1 MIEFYCYF
9 HKRNPKSLEDWTVVP
24 HLETDAVFGL
34 LDRAQEIDPID
45 AERRLGIPRDWK
57 MFDLR
62 TRLLFEDEQR
72 KINPN
77 HRHTTAKSRKGIKWT
92 RDMQKKR

>member
-62 TRLLFEDEQR
+62 TRLLFDEEEQR

-77 HRHTTAKSRKGIKWT
+77 HRQSSQKPKGKWT
-92 RDMQKKR
+92 RE